1 MQKTLNIIIKQV
13 LMKKMDKIGFK
24 VYDNQKGI
32 THYTPYECY
41 KMVVDYPGTG
51 RQLEFIG
58 MDRGSCIM
66 QAEVMR
72 EESDTVILT
81 ASEELITLY
90 QKEKINE

>member
-1 MQKTLNIIIKQV
+1 MIKQPY
-13 LMKKMDKIGFK
+13 K
-24 VYDNQKGI
+24 VWDRQTQSMTQYK
-32 THYTPYECY
+32 PREVY
-41 KMVVDYPGTG
+41 KMVVDYPGTN

-81 ASEELITLY
+81 ASEELITVY
-90 QKEKINE
+90 QKEKL